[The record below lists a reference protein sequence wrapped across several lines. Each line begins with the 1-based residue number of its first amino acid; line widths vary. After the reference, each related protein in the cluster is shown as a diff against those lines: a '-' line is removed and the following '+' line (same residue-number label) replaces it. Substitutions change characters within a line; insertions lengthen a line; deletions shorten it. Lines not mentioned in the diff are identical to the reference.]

1 MKTETKICKKCGEE
15 RPLFR
20 FKKDDAY
27 VGGYRPVCYECLNAR
42 AKELKAVRDSMAE
55 RKIISKGI
63 SINEGK
69 THMEFPEEPE
79 FMKNKYWTV
88 TKTDYRRPLKGL

>member
-1 MKTETKICKKCGEE
+1 
-15 RPLFR
+15 
-20 FKKDDAY
+20 
-27 VGGYRPVCYECLNAR
+27 
-42 AKELKAVRDSMAE
+42 MAE

-63 SINEGK
+63 SINGGK